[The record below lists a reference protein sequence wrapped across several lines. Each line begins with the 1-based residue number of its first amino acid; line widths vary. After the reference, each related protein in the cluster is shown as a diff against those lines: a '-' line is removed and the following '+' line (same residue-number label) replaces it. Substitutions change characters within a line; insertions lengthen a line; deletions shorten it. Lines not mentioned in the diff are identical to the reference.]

1 MNKEYVKISS
11 AAVISLILL
20 LPAFLMRADSLQRL
34 NSDMQQVAGRVL
46 PTVVSISSEKPVG
59 GNRGF
64 GLPFDNPRTARALGS
79 GVIIDKRGYIV
90 TNYHVIKDASNI
102 TVTLS
107 DNREFKSKVIGED
120 PATDLAVIQ
129 ISDTVPSSLPVITF
143 ADSDRIRPGQIAIAV
158 GNSFGFSNTI
168 TMGIVSAVN
177 RENLGLLD
185 YESLIQ
191 TDAAINPGNSG
202 GALVNIDGQLIGINT
217 AIYSRSGGNDGLGF
231 AIPSNQVTKVSTEL
245 IKKGK
250 VVRGWIGVLIQN
262 LNEDLAKR
270 MKLSVTDGVLI
281 TDVESGSPAMKAGL
295 KTNDVIVSIN
305 KRSVKDVNS
314 LRKEVADMKPG
325 ATVDFGII
333 RDENRRNIAVR
344 VGTMPEKTLSRA
356 VEVPDRDFGIAVTA
370 IDEETSYR
378 YGVTDRNGVIV
389 REIRDGSPAHRAGFL
404 TGDVIKAME
413 EEPVR
418 GVTDY
423 HNLLDRYIAHRVV
436 KVLVHRR
443 DSPEYVTIRR

>member
-1 MNKEYVKISS
+1 
-11 AAVISLILL
+11 
-20 LPAFLMRADSLQRL
+20 
-34 NSDMQQVAGRVL
+34 
-46 PTVVSISSEKPVG
+46 
-59 GNRGF
+59 
-64 GLPFDNPRTARALGS
+64 
-79 GVIIDKRGYIV
+79 
-90 TNYHVIKDASNI
+90 
-102 TVTLS
+102 
-107 DNREFKSKVIGED
+107 
-120 PATDLAVIQ
+120 
-129 ISDTVPSSLPVITF
+129 
-143 ADSDRIRPGQIAIAV
+143 
-158 GNSFGFSNTI
+158 
-168 TMGIVSAVN
+168 
-177 RENLGLLD
+177 
-185 YESLIQ
+185 
-191 TDAAINPGNSG
+191 
-202 GALVNIDGQLIGINT
+202 
-217 AIYSRSGGNDGLGF
+217 
-231 AIPSNQVTKVSTEL
+231 
-245 IKKGK
+245 GK

-389 REIRDGSPAHRAGFL
+389 REIRDGSPAHHAGFL